1 MDATRELAAYE
12 HASSLEVVGRD
23 LHRMLER
30 YPDTRAKGEALCNM
44 TREIRRAREALDA
57 FEAIVARE
65 SRAMPARAI
74 DAWTRAASADEIEA
88 ELVLREFRRAW

>member
-44 TREIRRAREALDA
+44 TREIRRAREAIDA

-65 SRAMPARAI
+65 SREVRE
-74 DAWTRAASADEIEA
+74 AAFIVSFSTGEA
-88 ELVLREFRRAW
+88 A

>member
-30 YPDTRAKGEALCNM
+30 YPETRAKGEALVSMN
-44 TREIRRAREALDA
+44 REVRRARKALDA

-65 SRAMPARAI
+65 SRDLSVSEREARFI
-74 DAWTRAASADEIEA
+74 VSFSTGEAA
-88 ELVLREFRRAW
+88 

>member
-1 MDATRELAAYE
+1 MDTTRQLAAYDCA
-12 HASSLEVVGRD
+12 ASVEVAGRD

-30 YPDTRAKGEALCNM
+30 YPDTRAKGGALCNM

-65 SRAMPARAI
+65 SRDLSVMAREAQFI
-74 DAWTRAASADEIEA
+74 VSFSTGEAA
-88 ELVLREFRRAW
+88 

>member
-30 YPDTRAKGEALCNM
+30 YPETRAKGEVLVSMN
-44 TREIRRAREALDA
+44 REIRRAREALDA

-65 SRAMPARAI
+65 SRDVRE
-74 DAWTRAASADEIEA
+74 AAFIVSFSTGEA
-88 ELVLREFRRAW
+88 A